1 MRAGGP
7 SVGGANVSAATF
19 RGHQLAAYARL
30 TLGQA
35 RTAALKLRPGALVDQ
50 ELEKEPGGSGL
61 RYSFDLLSGG
71 KIYEIGVDA
80 RTGKI
85 LEDDVESA
93 AEGAAEH

>member
-1 MRAGGP
+1 MAAPTSARP
-7 SVGGANVSAATF
+7 RSGAISWP
-19 RGHQLAAYARL
+19 AYARL
-30 TLGQA
+30 SLGQA